1 MKQLWAPWRMEY
13 LRSTAKPDGC
23 LFCAIG
29 AQQDGAEGLDLVV
42 WRGEKVYALL
52 NRYPYAN
59 AHVMVVPYEH
69 VRDLDSLDEPVLTE
83 LMVTVARLI
92 RALRQVYEPEG
103 FNIGANLGKAAGA
116 GIGDH
121 LHVHVVPRWTADT
134 NFMTTT
140 AGTRV
145 IPEALSASA
154 RAIRAVLASSSS
166 PEGAER

>member
-1 MKQLWAPWRMEY
+1 MAY

-29 AQQDGAEGLDLVV
+29 AGQDSPESLDLVV
-42 WRGEKVYALL
+42 WRGDGVYALL

-59 AHVMVVPYEH
+59 AHVMVVPYAH
-69 VRDLDSLDEPVLTE
+69 VRDLEALDERVITE
-83 LMVTVARLI
+83 LMLTVTRLI
-92 RALRQVYEPEG
+92 RALRQIYQPEG
-103 FNIGANLGKAAGA
+103 FNIGANLGQAAGA

-145 IPEALSASA
+145 IPEALSESA
-154 RAIRAVLASSSS
+154 RAIRAVLESMSS
-166 PEGAER
+166 PEGEER